1 MLNSNAL
8 SPDRLRVLA
17 AVAEHGSMTAAA
29 RALAYTPSAVSQQIS
44 RLEADVGQPVL
55 DRHARGAR
63 LTDAGRV
70 IVEYAALLDRHLGAL
85 GSKLDDILGLRA
97 GSLRLA
103 TFPTAGASLLPV
115 AVKEFKTQNPDV
127 ELSVRSAHLAGLVK
141 LLQVRSVELALLWEY
156 DWSRIDDTGL
166 MLRPLMRDPSRLV
179 VSASH
184 PLARKE
190 AVKFAD
196 LGNERWIIRAEHHPV
211 VDVLMRTARAAG
223 FEPEVA
229 FEAHDYQEAQ
239 AMVAVGLGVALV
251 PSLALTS
258 LRDDVR
264 VVSLQPEAPART
276 ILVGRLADRRFTPA
290 EAALWELLADVGSK
304 FASV

>member
-1 MLNSNAL
+1 MLNPKGL

-17 AVAEHGSMTAAA
+17 AVAKHGSMTAAA
-29 RALAYTPSAVSQQIS
+29 SALSYTPSAVSQQIS

-55 DRHARGAR
+55 DRHVRGAR

-70 IVEYAALLDRHLGAL
+70 IVEYAALLDRNLSAL
-85 GSKLDDILGLRA
+85 GSRLDDILGLRA
-97 GSLRLA
+97 GSLRLG
-103 TFPTAGASLLPV
+103 TFPTAGASVLPV
-115 AVKEFKTQNPDV
+115 AVKEFKTQHPEV
-127 ELSVRSAHLAGLVK
+127 ELSVRSARLSG
-141 LLQVRSVELALLWEY
+141 LLQLLESRSVELALLWEY
-156 DWSRIDDTGL
+156 EWSRIDTTGL
-166 MLRPLMRDPSRLV
+166 MIRPLMHDPSRLV

-184 PLARKE
+184 RLARKR

-196 LGNERWIIRAEHHPV
+196 LRNERWIIRADDHPV
-211 VDVLMRTARAAG
+211 VDVLMRTASAAG

-239 AMVAVGLGVALV
+239 AMVAVGLGVALA

-264 VVSLQPEAPART
+264 VVSLQPAAPART
-276 ILVGRLADRRFTPA
+276 IVVGRLADRQFTPA
-290 EAALWELLADVGSK
+290 ETALWELLPDV
-304 FASV
+304 ASRFPSV

>member
-63 LTDAGRV
+63 LTDAGCV
-70 IVEYAALLDRHLGAL
+70 IVEYAALLDQHLGAL

-115 AVKEFKTQNPDV
+115 AVKEFKTQHPEV
-127 ELSVRSAHLAGLVK
+127 ELSVRSARLAGLVK

-156 DWSRIDDTGL
+156 DWSRIDDRGL

>member
-1 MLNSNAL
+1 MLNPKAL

-17 AVAEHGSMTAAA
+17 AVAKHGSMTAAA
-29 RALAYTPSAVSQQIS
+29 RTLSYTPSAVSQQIS
-44 RLEADVGQPVL
+44 RLEGDIGQPVL

-70 IVEYAALLDRHLGAL
+70 IVEYAAQLDRHLGAL

-115 AVKEFKTQNPDV
+115 VVKEFKTRHPEV
-127 ELSVRSAHLAGLVK
+127 ELSVRSARLSG
-141 LLQVRSVELALLWEY
+141 LLQLLEARSVELALLWQY
-156 DWSRIDDTGL
+156 DWSRIDATGL

-184 PLARKE
+184 PLARSG

-196 LGNERWIIRAEHHPV
+196 LRNERWIIRAENHPV

-239 AMVAVGLGVALV
+239 AMVAVGLGVALA

-276 ILVGRLADRRFTPA
+276 IVVGRLADRKFTPA
-290 EAALWELLADVGSK
+290 EAALWKLLADV
-304 FASV
+304 ASRFVSI